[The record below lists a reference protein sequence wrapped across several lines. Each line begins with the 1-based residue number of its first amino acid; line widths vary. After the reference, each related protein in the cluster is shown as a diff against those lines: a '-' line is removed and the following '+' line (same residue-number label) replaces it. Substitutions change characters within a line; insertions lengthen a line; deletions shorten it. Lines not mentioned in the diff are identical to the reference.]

1 MIKYYFE
8 NIRQKLIEEISKAEF
23 DIYVAVAWITDKE
36 LWNKLAEKAQNGLM
50 IQVVL
55 VPDEI
60 NLNNGLDF
68 DELTKL
74 GVQIFW
80 DNHHH
85 KYCVID
91 RTTLITGSYNWTYA
105 ANERRLRENIIIL
118 TDEPKV
124 CKDYSA
130 EFRLL
135 LKESHKH
142 NIKIQERIVEKEKVI
157 EKVVIQK
164 DETIIIDDNLRK
176 ASWFKTHQR
185 RIEWWKK
192 QDDRWKDIFRLQ
204 FNFEDN
210 PGKRIL
216 EDIFKTKTID
226 LSGHKIHNIDG
237 IKHLTNI
244 EILHLPKDFDDYEFR
259 VLKAILPDT
268 VINQKKA
275 GTNV

>member
-8 NIRQKLIEEISKAEF
+8 NIRQKLIEEISNAEF
-23 DIYVAVAWITDKE
+23 DIYVAVAWITDNE
-36 LWNKLAEKAQNGLM
+36 LWNKLSEKAQNGLM
-50 IQVVL
+50 VQVVL

-60 NLNNGLDF
+60 NLNNGRDF

-91 RTTLITGSYNWTYA
+91 RATLITGSYNWTYA

-118 TDEPKV
+118 KDEPKV

-135 LKESHKH
+135 LKESNKH
-142 NIKIQERIVEKEKVI
+142 IIKIRERIVEKEKIIEKII

-164 DETIIIDDNLRK
+164 DEMIIIDDNLRK

-192 QDDRWKDIFRLQ
+192 QDDKWKGIFRML

-216 EDIFKTKTID
+216 EDIF
-226 LSGHKIHNIDG
+226 LRL
-237 IKHLTNI
+237 KH
-244 EILHLPKDFDDYEFR
+244 
-259 VLKAILPDT
+259 
-268 VINQKKA
+268 
-275 GTNV
+275 